1 MTSDESAVLEAAKAY
16 YYDCDSTDAHNEL
29 MDAVRTLEEPE
40 STFAVYYRKQR
51 AARLAGVSA

>member
-1 MTSDESAVLEAAKAY
+1 MTPDESAVIEAAKAY
-16 YYDCDSTDAHNEL
+16 YYDCDSTAAHNEL

-51 AARLAGVSA
+51 ASRLAEVDA